1 MHQRLS
7 EQVILIAWLWMK
19 KIFLLVHLYFVHLYY
34 EQNSVLSSSTPC
46 LQHPSITSRFKHL
59 VFLHPDHLFH
69 PASIILA
76 LIDISFALERQF
88 DRQPVDIDIRE
99 ERSML
104 WKPGET
110 KLFIGSAGGG
120 NNALF
125 VFLPS
130 YNNLWVPFTILAKT
144 TTTMFI
150 LFLPD
155 LYYHKPFCTLFSSI
169 NPSAMFVCLETF
181 DWCSAIFESFL
192 CCWLSAIVKK
202 TLAFSLPPPNKLH
215 VNIISSHPRPC
226 YTQQSTNISAIIF
239 ASDTLSPRQAF
250 VSHVSLLCGE
260 LLPSKTVLCHNHPL
274 PAS

>member
-7 EQVILIAWLWMK
+7 EQVILIGWLWMK

-46 LQHPSITSRFKHL
+46 PQHPSITSRFKHL

-76 LIDISFALERQF
+76 LIDISFGLERQF
-88 DRQPVDIDIRE
+88 ERQPVDIDIRE

-104 WKPGET
+104 WKPRET

-192 CCWLSAIVKK
+192 CCWLSAVVKK
-202 TLAFSLPPPNKLH
+202 TLTCLLLATSKQAACQHHQFSSRALLHPTINKYL
-215 VNIISSHPRPC
+215 C
-226 YTQQSTNISAIIF
+226 YYFCIRHFESKTSICITCEF
-239 ASDTLSPRQAF
+239 
-250 VSHVSLLCGE
+250 E
-260 LLPSKTVLCHNHPL
+260 LLIMWKIVRQ
-274 PAS
+274 